1 MEYYATAAQVYACGL
16 VFARLGAMV
25 MLIPGFGDDAVP
37 PRIRLAFAFL
47 MALLITPIV
56 ASNVGGPPG
65 TVGEMGGAIIK
76 EVLVGLM
83 IGTILRVLTA
93 ALNVAGEIIAIQTTL
108 SFAQTVDPA
117 QGMNGNAIS
126 SFLGL
131 LGLMIIMTTD
141 LHHLFLGAIVRSYSL
156 FPFTQPVDVN
166 DGVTLMIRTV
176 ADAFAL
182 GVQLAAPIIV
192 FSLVLNVSVGLISRV
207 MPQFQIFFVTS
218 PLSVL
223 MGLSILALGLGI
235 IGVVWADRYRAL
247 LQIFN

>member
-1 MEYYATAAQVYACGL
+1 MEYYATAAQVYAGGL

-37 PRIRLAFAFL
+37 PRIRLSFALL

-56 ASNVGGPPG
+56 ASNVGAPPG
-65 TVGEMGGAIIK
+65 SVSGLAGAVIR

-83 IGTILRVLTA
+83 IGTILRALTA
-93 ALNVAGEIIAIQTTL
+93 ALNVAGEIISIQTTL
-108 SFAQTVDPA
+108 SFAQTVDPSLGT
-117 QGMNGNAIS
+117 QTNAVG
-126 SFLGL
+126 SFLSL
-131 LGLMIIMTTD
+131 LGVMLIMTTD
-141 LHHLFLGAIVRSYSL
+141 LHHLFLGATVRSSSL
-156 FPFTQPVDVN
+156 FPFTQPVAVD
-166 DGVTLMIRTV
+166 DAVTLMIRTV

-192 FSLVLNVSVGLISRV
+192 FSLVLNVAVGLISRV

-235 IGVVWADRYRAL
+235 IGVVWADRHRTL
-247 LQIFN
+247 LQVFN